1 MKYMPNLLHD
11 SRFLRD
17 DASLTFLD
25 LCDNKIHSEGG
36 MAIAQGLK
44 SNKSLKGLNLRL
56 NLLGHGAIRMFNIAL
71 RFNSTLE
78 NLNLSANILDDVCCA
93 ILARGMKDF
102 QALSSLSL
110 SANSRITMV
119 MLLRICDSLSDKLG

>member
-1 MKYMPNLLHD
+1 
-11 SRFLRD
+11 
-17 DASLTFLD
+17 
-25 LCDNKIHSEGG
+25 

-44 SNKSLKGLNLRL
+44 SNKSLKRLNLRL

-71 RFNSTLE
+71 RLNFTLD
-78 NLNLSANILDDVCCA
+78 NLNLSANLLDDSCCA

-102 QALSSLSL
+102 QALSTLSL

-119 MLLRICDSLSDKLG
+119 MSIMIRDSLFSNMLT